1 MNAASLVQRLA
12 VNAQVKRLG
21 VGAQRVVKVGFLG
34 PLSGPVRSW
43 GLPGLNG
50 CRIWVDWI
58 NRTCGMLIGGT
69 RHNVQ
74 LLAEDCGYEPDRAA
88 EGARRLVQDHGV
100 GLLMMHGGDT
110 FRPVQ
115 DYLMSRKILTSTLL
129 PSDLSPD
136 TPYLIAPSEIH
147 PLYNVTAVEWLARNR
162 PDLRRVAMCSQ
173 TDALGL
179 PSLATYRAAFAA
191 EGIASVGEVRY
202 APGDT
207 NADEILRAML
217 AGSPDILCWCTS
229 YEPMVHALT
238 EAAFR
243 SGFRGQIISCTADYY
258 RRLVERTSID
268 FMEGFLFQFPDFD
281 DPELRDKA
289 FFFNRPAE
297 FFAEY
302 NRRFPD
308 SWSAVSWEYVATLD
322 LWHAAVE
329 KAGTAAPV
337 SVLAAMKHGG
347 LGEHAFGMARWAGS
361 DLFGNDNALIGD
373 WPVVRITNGQA
384 RIVAFGS
391 VPAWLQRHGARLRD
405 EMRALGLMWDQRH
418 SGVFGGLRIAA
429 GSD

>member
-21 VGAQRVVKVGFLG
+21 VGAHRVVKVGFLG
-34 PLSGPVRSW
+34 PLSGPVSSW

-58 NRTCGMLIGGT
+58 NRTGGMLIGGT

-88 EGARRLVQDHGV
+88 VGARRLVQDHGV

-179 PSLATYRAAFAA
+179 PSLAT
-191 EGIASVGEVRY
+191 
-202 APGDT
+202 
-207 NADEILRAML
+207 
-217 AGSPDILCWCTS
+217 
-229 YEPMVHALT
+229 
-238 EAAFR
+238 
-243 SGFRGQIISCTADYY
+243 
-258 RRLVERTSID
+258 
-268 FMEGFLFQFPDFD
+268 
-281 DPELRDKA
+281 
-289 FFFNRPAE
+289 
-297 FFAEY
+297 
-302 NRRFPD
+302 
-308 SWSAVSWEYVATLD
+308 
-322 LWHAAVE
+322 
-329 KAGTAAPV
+329 
-337 SVLAAMKHGG
+337 
-347 LGEHAFGMARWAGS
+347 
-361 DLFGNDNALIGD
+361 
-373 WPVVRITNGQA
+373 
-384 RIVAFGS
+384 
-391 VPAWLQRHGARLRD
+391 
-405 EMRALGLMWDQRH
+405 
-418 SGVFGGLRIAA
+418 
-429 GSD
+429 